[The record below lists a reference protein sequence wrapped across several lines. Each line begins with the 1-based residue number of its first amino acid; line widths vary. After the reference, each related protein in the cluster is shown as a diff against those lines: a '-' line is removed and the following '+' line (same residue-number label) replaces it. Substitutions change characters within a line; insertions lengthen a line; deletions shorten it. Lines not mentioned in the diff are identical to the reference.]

1 AVLLHG
7 NGHKVALWGRLPAEV
22 DPILAAG
29 ENKAFLPGV
38 KIPKEILVTLDA
50 KSAVR
55 GAELVVLAVPSH
67 GMRPICQQ
75 VKQFLPP
82 GLPLVSV
89 AKGIENETGARMS
102 EVITDVLETDRIIA
116 LSGPSHAEEVGRG
129 IPTAVVVA
137 AKDPALATAT
147 QKVFMNE
154 RFRIYTHDDIIGVE
168 LGGALKNVI
177 AIAAGACD
185 GIGFGDN
192 TKAALCTRG
201 LAEMTRLGVALGAR
215 RDTFFGLS
223 GVGDL
228 IVTAFSHHSR
238 NRGFGERLGR
248 GETPEQIAASTPM
261 VAEGVKTAKSAWQ
274 VARRLGVDVPITS
287 QVYAIIYEGK
297 APKQAVR
304 DLMTREAKPEFG
316 SCAARGKAR
325 TGMAHASSNGG
336 NFSRWSVSYTRPLRK
351 RLATTSCWSVAG
363 PAMRRRSMIWCV
375 VTSSGRS
382 TSPFRFSATGKTP
395 PRWPRTRL

>member
-1 AVLLHG
+1 MNVTVIGTGGWGTALAVLLHG
-7 NGHKVALWGRLPAEV
+7 NGHRVTLWGRLKEEV
-22 DPILAAG
+22 EPILAAG
-29 ENKAFLPGV
+29 ENKMFLPGV
-38 KIPKEILVTLDA
+38 KIAKEITLTMDTA
-50 KSAVR
+50 SALR

-67 GMRPICQQ
+67 GMRPICEKLRDS
-75 VKQFLPP
+75 VPT
-82 GLPLVSV
+82 GVPLVSV

-102 EVITDVLETDRIIA
+102 EVIAEVLKTDHIVV

-137 AKDPALATAT
+137 SRQAQHAATA
-147 QKVFMNE
+147 QKAFMNE
-154 RFRIYTHDDIIGVE
+154 RFRIYTHDDVIGVE

-215 RDTFFGLS
+215 RETFFGLS

-228 IVTAFSHHSR
+228 IVTAFSRHSR
-238 NRGFGERLGR
+238 NRGFGERLGK
-248 GETPEQIAASTPM
+248 GETPEQIAASTQM

-274 VARRLGVDVPITS
+274 LAQRHGVEVPITREV
-287 QVYAIIYEGK
+287 QAIIYEGK
-297 APKQAVR
+297 PPKQAVR

-316 SCAARGKAR
+316 S
-325 TGMAHASSNGG
+325 
-336 NFSRWSVSYTRPLRK
+336 
-351 RLATTSCWSVAG
+351 
-363 PAMRRRSMIWCV
+363 
-375 VTSSGRS
+375 
-382 TSPFRFSATGKTP
+382 
-395 PRWPRTRL
+395 

>member
-1 AVLLHG
+1 MLLHG
-7 NGHKVALWGRLPAEV
+7 NGHKVTLWGRLPEEV
-22 DPILAAG
+22 EPIIAAG

-38 KIPKEILVTLDA
+38 KIPREILLTLDA
-50 KSAVR
+50 QSALR
-55 GAELVVLAVPSH
+55 EAALVVLAVPSH
-67 GMRPICQQ
+67 GMRPICEK
-75 VKQFLPP
+75 VREFLPP

-89 AKGIENETGARMS
+89 AKGIETETGARMS
-102 EVITDVLETDRIIA
+102 EVIAQVLKTDRIIA

-137 AKDPALATAT
+137 AKDHALAATA
-147 QKVFMNE
+147 QKAFMNE

-215 RDTFFGLS
+215 RETFFGLS

-228 IVTAFSHHSR
+228 IVTAFSRHSR
-238 NRGFGERLGR
+238 NRGFGERLGK
-248 GETPEQIAASTPM
+248 GETPGQIAASTQM

-274 VARRLGVDVPITS
+274 LAQRHGVDVPITR
-287 QVYAIIYEGK
+287 QVHAIIYEGQ

-316 SCAARGKAR
+316 S
-325 TGMAHASSNGG
+325 
-336 NFSRWSVSYTRPLRK
+336 
-351 RLATTSCWSVAG
+351 
-363 PAMRRRSMIWCV
+363 
-375 VTSSGRS
+375 
-382 TSPFRFSATGKTP
+382 
-395 PRWPRTRL
+395 

>member
-1 AVLLHG
+1 MNVAVIGTGGWGTALAVLLHG
-7 NGHKVALWGRLPAEV
+7 NGHKVTLWGRLPEEV
-22 DPILAAG
+22 EPIIAAG

-38 KIPKEILVTLDA
+38 KIPREILLTLDA
-50 KSAVR
+50 QSALR
-55 GAELVVLAVPSH
+55 EAALVVLAVPSH
-67 GMRPICQQ
+67 GMRPTCE
-75 VKQFLPP
+75 KAREFLTP

-89 AKGIENETGARMS
+89 AKGIETETGARMS
-102 EVITDVLETDRIIA
+102 EVIAQVLKTDRIIA

-137 AKDPALATAT
+137 AKDHALAATA
-147 QKVFMNE
+147 QKAFMNE

-215 RDTFFGLS
+215 RETFFGLS

-228 IVTAFSHHSR
+228 IVTAFSRHSR
-238 NRGFGERLGR
+238 NRGFGERLGK
-248 GETPEQIAASTPM
+248 GETPGQIAASTQM

-274 VARRLGVDVPITS
+274 LAQRHGVDVPITR
-287 QVYAIIYEGK
+287 QVHAIIYEGQ

-316 SCAARGKAR
+316 S
-325 TGMAHASSNGG
+325 
-336 NFSRWSVSYTRPLRK
+336 
-351 RLATTSCWSVAG
+351 
-363 PAMRRRSMIWCV
+363 
-375 VTSSGRS
+375 
-382 TSPFRFSATGKTP
+382 
-395 PRWPRTRL
+395 

>member
-1 AVLLHG
+1 MNVAVMGTGGWGTALAVLLHG
-7 NGHKVALWGRLPAEV
+7 NGHKVALWGRLPEEV
-22 DPILAAG
+22 EPIIAAG

-38 KIPKEILVTLDA
+38 KIPREILLTLDA
-50 KSAVR
+50 PSALR
-55 GAELVVLAVPSH
+55 EAALVVLAVPSH
-67 GMRPICQQ
+67 GMRPTCEK
-75 VKQFLPP
+75 VREFLPP

-89 AKGIENETGARMS
+89 AKGIETETGARMS
-102 EVITDVLETDRIIA
+102 EVIAQVLNTDRIVA

-137 AKDPALATAT
+137 AKDHTLAAIA
-147 QKVFMNE
+147 QKAFMNE

-215 RDTFFGLS
+215 RETFFGLS

-228 IVTAFSHHSR
+228 IVPAFSRHSR
-238 NRGFGERLGR
+238 NRGFGERLGK
-248 GETPEQIAASTPM
+248 GETPAQIAASTQM

-274 VARRLGVDVPITS
+274 LAQRHGVDVPITR
-287 QVYAIIYEGK
+287 QVHAILYEGQ

-316 SCAARGKAR
+316 S
-325 TGMAHASSNGG
+325 
-336 NFSRWSVSYTRPLRK
+336 
-351 RLATTSCWSVAG
+351 
-363 PAMRRRSMIWCV
+363 
-375 VTSSGRS
+375 
-382 TSPFRFSATGKTP
+382 
-395 PRWPRTRL
+395 

>member
-1 AVLLHG
+1 MKIAVIGTGGWGTALAVLLHG
-7 NGHKVALWGRLPAEV
+7 NGHKVALWGRLPEEV
-22 DPILAAG
+22 EPILAAG
-29 ENKAFLPGV
+29 ENKDFLPGV
-38 KIPKEILVTLDA
+38 TIPKEILVTLDA
-50 KSAVR
+50 EAALR

-67 GMRPICQQ
+67 GMRPICEKLK
-75 VKQFLPP
+75 VFLSP

-102 EVITDVLETDRIIA
+102 EVISDVVGTDRIVV

-137 AKDPALATAT
+137 AKDTSLAAAA
-147 QKVFMNE
+147 QKAFMNE
-154 RFRIYTHDDIIGVE
+154 RFRIYTHDDVTGVE

-177 AIAAGACD
+177 AVAAGACD

-215 RDTFFGLS
+215 RETFFGLS

-228 IVTAFSHHSR
+228 IVTAFSRHSR
-238 NRGFGERLGR
+238 NRGFGERLGK
-248 GETPEQIAASTPM
+248 GETADHITGSTHM
-261 VAEGVKTAKSAWQ
+261 VAEGVRTAKSVWQ
-274 VARRLGVDVPITS
+274 VAHRLHVDVPIAA
-287 QVYAIIYEGK
+287 QVYAILYEGK

-316 SCAARGKAR
+316 C
-325 TGMAHASSNGG
+325 
-336 NFSRWSVSYTRPLRK
+336 
-351 RLATTSCWSVAG
+351 
-363 PAMRRRSMIWCV
+363 
-375 VTSSGRS
+375 
-382 TSPFRFSATGKTP
+382 
-395 PRWPRTRL
+395 

>member
-1 AVLLHG
+1 MAVLLHG
-7 NGHKVALWGRLPAEV
+7 NGHKVTLWGRLPEEV
-22 DPILAAG
+22 EPIIAAG

-38 KIPKEILVTLDA
+38 KIPREILLTLDA
-50 KSAVR
+50 QSALR
-55 GAELVVLAVPSH
+55 EAALVVLAVPSH
-67 GMRPICQQ
+67 GMRPICEK
-75 VKQFLPP
+75 VREFLPP

-89 AKGIENETGARMS
+89 AKGIETETGARMS
-102 EVITDVLETDRIIA
+102 EVIAQVLKTDRIIA

-137 AKDPALATAT
+137 AKDHALAATA
-147 QKVFMNE
+147 QKAFMNE

-215 RDTFFGLS
+215 RETFFGLS

-228 IVTAFSHHSR
+228 IVTAFSRHSR
-238 NRGFGERLGR
+238 NRGFGERLGK
-248 GETPEQIAASTPM
+248 GETPGQIAASTQM

-274 VARRLGVDVPITS
+274 LAQRHGVDVPITR
-287 QVYAIIYEGK
+287 QVHAIIYEGQ

-316 SCAARGKAR
+316 S
-325 TGMAHASSNGG
+325 
-336 NFSRWSVSYTRPLRK
+336 
-351 RLATTSCWSVAG
+351 
-363 PAMRRRSMIWCV
+363 
-375 VTSSGRS
+375 
-382 TSPFRFSATGKTP
+382 
-395 PRWPRTRL
+395 